1 MAEIREHLSKAPL
14 NEALVD
20 LRTSVPEDFQGDRFL
35 DLKETLAE
43 EYPKVVVRQAMRA
56 DFRVAEG
63 QVKAT
68 PLGVHGVFFTSEDDK
83 QIAQFRVDGFT
94 FSRLRPYTSWK
105 EIFPEALRLWGH
117 YAEIAGVNRVNYVS
131 RIAVRYINRID
142 LAIPVGDFGDHL
154 TVPPEIPSELSQ
166 TLSGFLTRVIIE
178 DPETNNS
185 AIVTQSLEKGVDDQS
200 VSVILDIDAYR
211 QGTFSDRASDLIPM
225 FEELHSLKNR
235 IFFGFITEQTAIG
248 YE

>member
-14 NEALVD
+14 NEALID
-20 LRTSVPEDFQGDRFL
+20 IRTSVPEDFQGDRFL

-43 EYPKVVVRQAMRA
+43 GYPKVEVRQAMRA
-56 DFRVAEG
+56 EFRLAGG
-63 QVKAT
+63 QAKTT
-68 PLGVHGVFFTSEDDK
+68 PLGVHGVFFSSEDGK

-94 FSRLRPYTSWK
+94 FNRLRPYTSWK

-117 YAEIAGVNRVNYVS
+117 YVEIAGVNRVNYVS

-142 LAIPVGDFGDHL
+142 LAVPVLDFADHL
-154 TVPPEIPSELSQ
+154 TAPPEIPRGLPQS
-166 TLSGFLTRVIIE
+166 LSGFLTRVSIE
-178 DPETNNS
+178 DPETKNS
-185 AIVTQSLEKGVDDQS
+185 AIVTQSLEKGVDDEL

-225 FEELHSLKNR
+225 FEELRLLKNR